1 MTALL
6 MTQHLKRFA
15 LALAFVIP
23 AMSIAHAQEATPVVA
38 IINLQRVGQESQAAL
53 AASEKIEAYLNSVRQ
68 RYRQIQDELREEEL
82 SLNRRRSILSP
93 DAYRE
98 EERRFLEKRDRFERE
113 AQQVDRQLQESAFD
127 AQRRITE
134 HINKIV
140 PEIAAERGINLIFN
154 RTQVIYFAPSTQF
167 DITDV
172 VIERMDATLP
182 EIPVQL
188 PAE

>member
-1 MTALL
+1 MAAFAITRYLRRAILAIALT
-6 MTQHLKRFA
+6 MPVIGFA
-15 LALAFVIP
+15 EAQQSAPVI
-23 AMSIAHAQEATPVVA
+23 A
-38 IINLQRVGQESQAAL
+38 IVNLQRVGQESKAAL
-53 AASEKIEAYLNSVRQ
+53 GASEKIEAYLNSVRQ
-68 RYRQIQDELREEEL
+68 RYRQLQDELREEEL
-82 SLNRRRSILSP
+82 SLNRRRSILAP

-98 EERRFLEKRDRFERE
+98 EERKFLEKRDRFERE
-113 AQQVDRQLQESAFD
+113 AQQIDRQLQESAFD

-154 RTQVIYFAPSTQF
+154 RTQVVYFDPPEQF

-188 PAE
+188 PTN